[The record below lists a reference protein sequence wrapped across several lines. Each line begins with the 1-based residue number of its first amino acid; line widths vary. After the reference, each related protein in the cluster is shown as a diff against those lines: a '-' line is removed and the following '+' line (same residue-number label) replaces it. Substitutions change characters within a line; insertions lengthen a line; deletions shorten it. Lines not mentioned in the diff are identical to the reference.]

1 MQVVNVLKDY
11 DTLIITGGRMDV
23 KAIRRLL
30 DDLEVMKSDKLNI
43 IAVDGGIERADEL
56 GIKPTHIIGDF
67 DTVDPDVLKRYM
79 MDESIQVDSY
89 RPEKDETDTELA
101 ADLCKRLESKKVLI
115 IGALGGRMDHELS
128 NIFLLEKFNKYGIMA
143 AIADEL
149 NVMFY
154 MTESFDYEKLSSYK
168 YFSLISLSEKI
179 EGLNISGCKYTLS
192 NGSLNQF
199 SSLCISNEITDEQA
213 EVKFKQGKILVIS
226 SRDRFN

>member
-128 NIFLLEKFNKYGIMA
+128 NIFLLEKFNQYGIMA
-143 AIADEL
+143 AIA
-149 NVMFY
+149 
-154 MTESFDYEKLSSYK
+154 
-168 YFSLISLSEKI
+168 
-179 EGLNISGCKYTLS
+179 
-192 NGSLNQF
+192 
-199 SSLCISNEITDEQA
+199 
-213 EVKFKQGKILVIS
+213 
-226 SRDRFN
+226 